1 LKNNSRLKLAT
12 FENKFKALKSQC
24 PYMFLS
30 SICPILPYIRMKS
43 IF

>member
-1 LKNNSRLKLAT
+1 LAT

-30 SICPILPYIRMKS
+30 SICPILPYMIIS
-43 IF
+43 LSGLNETE